1 MTEPVVGLYALRT
14 FRVESASGRLLP
26 VTTYT
31 AARGNSAWDGGVCV
45 AECVEPTSDPHR
57 PPSEQCGCGIY
68 GFGDLQ
74 TLRTEYR
81 QAHAIVAVIALE
93 GTVLEGERGYRAEA
107 ARIVALWA
115 DSTILGAELV
125 ARIRGHLPDVAH
137 FDDVEELIA
146 AHPGLRH
153 TRPPR
158 PAGDTSGALRT
169 GRRRGL
175 LVGRWPVQRAHAVA
189 VGRWWIRVGMWVSVL
204 GWHGF
209 VGADALLGLGRLTD
223 ALIDV
228 GRSATAAALTLGAPD
243 EMWWGLLPLA
253 VVAGLYII
261 APTRTLARRFMYPA
275 AVAARVTSASSIV
288 AALLDHPSVARAP
301 VVWLTAVTVS
311 VLIVIVRSD
320 PSRNG
325 LGGTLIRRSTLG

>member
-1 MTEPVVGLYALRT
+1 M
-14 FRVESASGRLLP
+14 SGRLLP

-45 AECVEPTSDPHR
+45 AECVEPTSNPHR

-74 TLRTEYR
+74 TLHSEYRR

-115 DSTILGAELV
+115 DSTILGTELV
-125 ARIRGHLPDVAH
+125 ARIRGNLPDVAY

-153 TRPPR
+153 TPAPR
-158 PAGDTSGALRT
+158 SAGDMSGAPRA
-169 GRRRGL
+169 GRSRGL
-175 LVGRWPVQRAHAVA
+175 LVGRWPVQRAQAVA

-209 VGADALLGLGRLTD
+209 VGADALLGLGRLAD
-223 ALIDV
+223 ALIEV

-261 APTRTLARRFMYPA
+261 APTRMLARRFTYPA

-288 AALLDHPSVARAP
+288 AALLGHPSLAGSP

-311 VLIVIVRSD
+311 VLIVIVRSE
-320 PSRNG
+320 PKRNV
-325 LGGTLIRRSTLG
+325 LGSTQIRRSTLG